1 MDISKDL
8 QNVLELSFNE
18 AKKRAHEFVTLEH
31 LLYAMTFESKTADI
45 LKSCG
50 ADLKV
55 LQHELYS
62 FIEDNFPRLTHVKK
76 IPEPKY
82 TIGFKSL
89 LEIAA
94 QQAESSQQATLS
106 SENLLVALFRQPES
120 HAVYFLGKQN
130 IGKFEIVKF
139 ISHGQPETPVKDTDI
154 SSFCINLND
163 EVKNGKIDPII
174 GRETELERATQVLL
188 RRRKNNPILVGEPGV
203 GKTAIAEGLAYNIV
217 HRSVPKQL
225 AKMVVYSL
233 NIGSLMS
240 GTKYRGEFEER
251 MKALIDFF
259 KDKKN
264 SILLIDE
271 IHLIIGAGSISQGT
285 IDAANLLKP
294 ALAKGEIRCIGTTTF
309 KEFRRIFEKDE
320 ALARRF
326 ERIDIHEPSLPETR
340 LIVMGLKSK
349 YECFHSVLFSDEA
362 IDTILDISNT
372 QIKHKFFPDKAI
384 DLLDDLGSIVKIKET
399 GKHPLITKT
408 MIEIYKPA
416 CLKSS
421 LPDESTETSIMTLDS
436 QLKRIIFGQDEAI
449 SRLVDYMMISES
461 HLNDPDRP
469 LASFLFTGPTG
480 VGKTALAAALAESMG
495 MAFIRFDM
503 SEYMEKHAVSR
514 LIGAPPGY
522 VGYESGGQLT
532 ESINA
537 KPRCVLLLDEIEK
550 AHEDIQH
557 ILLQVMDYATLTD
570 NNGKKADFRQVVI
583 IMTSNIGQDGFKG
596 SLGFSDNVG
605 DFKDKAYEARF
616 RPEFRNRLTDTLWF
630 NPLSKTHMSTIVE
643 KELNVV
649 ATRLKT
655 SRHIDLSW
663 NETVLDELATVGF
676 STQYGARPLKRAIE
690 TYVLKSL
697 SKLLLDKSKPVKSL
711 HINSVID
718 TLDVDIV

>member
-1 MDISKDL
+1 MEISKDL
-8 QNVLELSFNE
+8 QHVLERSFNE

-31 LLYAMTFESKTADI
+31 LLYAMTLESKTADI

-50 ADLKV
+50 ADLHV
-55 LQHELYS
+55 LQHDLYS

-89 LEIAA
+89 LEMAA
-94 QQAESSQQATLS
+94 QQAEASQQNVLS

-130 IGKFEIVKF
+130 IGKFEVVKF
-139 ISHGQPETPVKDTDI
+139 ISHGHTESVSKDTDI

-163 EVKNGKIDPII
+163 EAKKGKLDPII
-174 GRETELERATQVLL
+174 GRESELERCIQVVL

-203 GKTAIAEGLAYNIV
+203 GKSAIAEGLAYNIV
-217 HRSVPKQL
+217 HGTVPSQL
-225 AKMVVYSL
+225 ASMVVYSL
-233 NIGSLMS
+233 NMGRLMS

-251 MKALIDFF
+251 IKLLVDFF
-259 KDKKN
+259 EDKKN
-264 SILLIDE
+264 AILLIDE

-285 IDAANLLKP
+285 MDAANLLKP
-294 ALAKGEIRCIGTTTF
+294 ALAKGALRCIGTTTF

-326 ERIDIHEPSLPETR
+326 ERIDVHEPSIDETR
-340 LIVMGLKSK
+340 AIIMGLKSK

-362 IDTILDISNT
+362 IDTILDLSHS
-372 QIKHKFFPDKAI
+372 QLKHKFFPDKAI
-384 DLLDDLGSIVKIKET
+384 DLMDDLGSIVKIKET

-408 MIEIYKPA
+408 LIEKYKPSY
-416 CLKSS
+416 LKSTLKNTSEDTSVMS
-421 LPDESTETSIMTLDS
+421 LEG
-436 QLKRIIFGQDEAI
+436 QLKKLVFGQDEAI
-449 SRLVDYMMISES
+449 NQLVDYMMISES

-469 LASFLFTGPTG
+469 LASFLFAGPTG
-480 VGKTALAAALAESMG
+480 VGKTALASALATFMG
-495 MAFIRFDM
+495 MAFVRFDM

-532 ESINA
+532 EAINA
-537 KPRCVLLLDEIEK
+537 TPRCVLLLDEIEK

-557 ILLQVMDYATLTD
+557 VLLQVMDYATLTD

-583 IMTSNIGQDGFKG
+583 IMTSNIGHDGFKA
-596 SLGFSDNVG
+596 SLGFSENLA
-605 DFKDKAYEARF
+605 DFKTKAYESRF

-630 NPLSKTHMSTIVE
+630 NSLSKENMHFIIE
-643 KELNVV
+643 KELAIVSN
-649 ATRLKT
+649 RLKQ
-655 SRHIDLSW
+655 SHHIDLSW
-663 NETVLDELATVGF
+663 SDEVLEELTTVGF
-676 STQYGARPLKRAIE
+676 STQYGARPLKRAVE
-690 TYVLKSL
+690 SYVLKPI
-697 SKLLLDKSKPVKSL
+697 SKRLLNNAKSITSL
-711 HINSVID
+711 HIKSVINGLNSVEA
-718 TLDVDIV
+718 